1 MERCGETPALAAGLP
16 LYLRSR
22 VREPTLKRYQHS
34 VRLFLL
40 WAFRLH
46 VVLLSA
52 HDLDMALMH
61 YAHSGD
67 VTKSNFNLTLAAV
80 VFFLP
85 GVGGTLPY
93 TRATLKGWNRYL
105 PAVHK
110 TPMVFIFVVACARN
124 LVQFGFP
131 RLAAGL
137 LVQFAGF
144 LRPGELIA
152 LRREDVTL
160 PELVRAAGIAREPF
174 ALLALGTAARGTKVN
189 RRQVAKVRHPW
200 AIDALR
206 WLHRSTRAKQT
217 LVQATYAEYRRALDM
232 AASRA
237 GFKELRFLPHCPR
250 AGAATQ
256 GSLDGRS
263 VPDLMADGRW
273 SNEQSLKIYLD
284 VATAIAARTMHLAE
298 PFTYLLRDRTQIGP
312 IFCSA

>member
-1 MERCGETPALAAGLP
+1 MKRCGEATALAAGLP

-34 VRLFLL
+34 VQLFLL

-52 HDLDMALMH
+52 LDLDLALMH
-61 YAHSGD
+61 YAHSGE

-85 GVGGTLPY
+85 GVGGALPY

-110 TPMVFIFVVACARN
+110 TPMVFIFVAACAYH
-124 LVQFGFP
+124 LVQLGFP

-137 LVQFAGF
+137 IVQFAGF
-144 LRPGELIA
+144 LRPGELLA
-152 LRREDVTL
+152 LQREDATL
-160 PELVRAAGIAREPF
+160 PELLRAAGIAREPF
-174 ALLALGTAARGTKVN
+174 ALLALGTAGRGTKVN

-206 WLHRSTRAKQT
+206 WLHRHSRPKQA
-217 LVQATYAEYRRALDM
+217 LVQATYAEYRSALGKAADRARHSV
-232 AASRA
+232 AACQSRR
-237 GFKELRFLPHCPR
+237 E
-250 AGAATQ
+250 GAAH
-256 GSLDGRS
+256 SGRGLAAQ
-263 VPDLMADGRW
+263 VGHFDA
-273 SNEQSLKIYLD
+273 
-284 VATAIAARTMHLAE
+284 VARVRRCATPGT
-298 PFTYLLRDRTQIGP
+298 
-312 IFCSA
+312 